1 MNFRPLAKRRAA
13 TGRLCGTAYS
23 VKHFIKR
30 YWLLV
35 VVQAVCLA
43 LGLWLQ
49 QRFILSAT
57 PRDGRRN
64 ESVSQSGD
72 AKAATGG
79 RGANAS
85 LVCGKTANPAMPLAA
100 FHVLAFLWIA
110 GLQAVV
116 AYLVLMRDQE
126 EVSRKHSRAE
136 SVSLQQ
142 YNELLRTRDAVIF
155 GLARLTESRDLETGN
170 HLERISVY
178 STRLAA
184 AARRDPRFSA
194 EVTASFVKLI
204 GISSVLHDIG
214 KVGIRDSILLKP
226 GKLERHERPL
236 MQSHAAIGGKC
247 IREIES
253 RLGKSN
259 FLAMAREIAF
269 NHHER
274 WDGLG
279 YPKGLAGDE
288 IPLAARIV
296 AIADVYDALSTK
308 RVYRGA
314 LPHEKCVEM
323 IHSEAG
329 RQFDPAL
336 VEVFLKLESE
346 FREIAQDCRDVS
358 QRDVSKC
365 GNFSLPHA
373 TETPI
378 IAVECEASIEEKLA
392 MVQEVID
399 LCGDDSPSVAE
410 SPQEMPPPSA
420 RSTDAPTCNGRA
432 LEMGLSAVEK

>member
-1 MNFRPLAKRRAA
+1 MHFRPLSKRWAA
-13 TGRLCGTAYS
+13 TGRLCGTALS

-35 VVQAVCLA
+35 IAQAICLVF
-43 LGLWLQ
+43 GLWLQ
-49 QRFILSAT
+49 QRFVLSST
-57 PRDGRRN
+57 PRDGWHN
-64 ESVSQSGD
+64 ESVSQPGD
-72 AKAATGG
+72 AKKATGG
-79 RGANAS
+79 CGANAS
-85 LVCGKTANPAMPLAA
+85 LVAGKAANPAMPLAA
-100 FHVLAFLWIA
+100 FHVLVFLWIA

-184 AARRDPRFSA
+184 AVRRDPRFSA
-194 EVTASFVKLI
+194 EVTAAFVKLI

-279 YPKGLAGDE
+279 YPKGLAGAE

-336 VEVFLKLESE
+336 VEIFLKLESE

-358 QRDVSKC
+358 QRDASQRR
-365 GNFSLPHA
+365 NLSLPPA
-373 TETPI
+373 TETAI
-378 IAVECEASIEEKLA
+378 LAVECDASIEERLA
-392 MVQEVID
+392 MVQEAID
-399 LCGDDSPSVAE
+399 LCGDGSPLAAE
-410 SPQEMPPPSA
+410 CPQEMPPPSA
-420 RSTDAPTCNGRA
+420 RSTDAPTSNGRP
-432 LEMGLSAVEK
+432 LEVGLSAVEK